1 MAIHTAKKTME
12 YMCFTYEVSL
22 GRDSEGKLKFSQHVN
37 ISKVSYMENWFSITN
52 WQGSTARLRGYQLE
66 LVKCDI
72 KGL

>member
-37 ISKVSYMENWFSITN
+37 ISKVSYMEN
-52 WQGSTARLRGYQLE
+52 
-66 LVKCDI
+66 
-72 KGL
+72 